1 MPPPGAPGHEK
12 ATRAVQRQV
21 LEEGNRE
28 PRELTQAERT
38 SLERNRQKW
47 YNLGAEMFILGGQ
60 AGVVMHSFKAQF
72 ENALR
77 TAVDSHPDV
86 LAAEASMV
94 PRGST
99 QDKYFA
105 AIETLDR
112 AEQRVLA
119 NVESPPVDECTRVL
133 AACGPFDVFGVPRD
147 ANEAD
152 VRARYKELALALHPD
167 KAGDAGEE
175 AMKRVNEARAVL
187 EDPEQR
193 AAYDA
198 KYPLSGYH
206 GTTLYHE
213 LDKARRDQKE
223 ARRKRLSY
231 ALQVHIDLEMLLPP
245 KGAATTCKPA
255 PSKKLEKTPQIQLL
269 RMLPV
274 TLNTFSLVNSFEA
287 DNTSARVAVLDC
299 LIGTFQVELPFE
311 VVTLADDRA
320 LLFPQLASA
329 VHDRLDKIIRSR
341 VVEMS
346 DAALVR
352 AIEEALTSPLA
363 TALQKQLNDEWF
375 QLSSDQR
382 RQICYK
388 MEEENKKVNAR
399 LPRKLQKLLE
409 DKDADED
416 ALREEWRTH
425 LKPKLKELLP
435 EFPRTYKLWAKRASQ
450 AGLFVEK
457 DPAPARPRPTG
468 EQSLSKRLRLM

>member
-1 MPPPGAPGHEK
+1 
-12 ATRAVQRQV
+12 
-21 LEEGNRE
+21 
-28 PRELTQAERT
+28 
-38 SLERNRQKW
+38 
-47 YNLGAEMFILGGQ
+47 
-60 AGVVMHSFKAQF
+60 
-72 ENALR
+72 
-77 TAVDSHPDV
+77 
-86 LAAEASMV
+86 
-94 PRGST
+94 
-99 QDKYFA
+99 
-105 AIETLDR
+105 
-112 AEQRVLA
+112 
-119 NVESPPVDECTRVL
+119 
-133 AACGPFDVFGVPRD
+133 
-147 ANEAD
+147 
-152 VRARYKELALALHPD
+152 
-167 KAGDAGEE
+167 
-175 AMKRVNEARAVL
+175 
-187 EDPEQR
+187 
-193 AAYDA
+193 
-198 KYPLSGYH
+198 
-206 GTTLYHE
+206 
-213 LDKARRDQKE
+213 
-223 ARRKRLSY
+223 
-231 ALQVHIDLEMLLPP
+231 LQIRIDLEKLLPP
-245 KGAATTCKPA
+245 KGAATTCTPA
-255 PSKKLEKTPQIQLL
+255 RSKKLEKTPQIQLL

-274 TLNTFSLVNSFEA
+274 KLDTLGRNTASVNSFEA
-287 DNTSARVAVLDC
+287 DDTSTRVAVLDC

-435 EFPRTYKLWAKRASQ
+435 EFPRRYKLWAKCASQ